1 MARVNLQLVDEI
13 KKLGAFDL
21 QACYSCGN
29 CSAMCPLCEGEISFP
44 RKMIRYSLLGME
56 SRILSS
62 AEPWLCY
69 YCGECSETCPREA
82 DPGGLMMALRRY
94 TIRKYSLGRVADLF
108 YSAFASGIAW
118 IALSIIAVVLIVLFH
133 DSGMN
138 TAEVEWLSFISLDG
152 IHDAGL
158 IVAGFVALMFLFNIV
173 IMTRALKKNL
183 PGGRFTL
190 KDLAR
195 NSAGALRETLMQ
207 ERFNTCEAN
216 RKKRAAHMALFWGFM
231 GMGLATVIVMGIDYS
246 WWNVSRSI
254 PFVLGSVFGF
264 ITLLGT
270 AYFIYL
276 RASKKIE
283 SARKSHISD
292 WIFLLLIA
300 LTVLSGF
307 VMVLFKY
314 IGMPMAAYYSF
325 AVHLVFVFDLLV
337 SLPFTKFAHAIYR
350 PVVLWL
356 SGIK

>member
-1 MARVNLQLVDEI
+1 MARVNPRLADEI

-56 SRILSS
+56 NRILSS

-94 TIRKYSLGRVADLF
+94 TIRRYSLGRIADLF
-108 YSAFASGIAW
+108 YSAFSSVIAW
-118 IALSIIAVVLIVLFH
+118 ITLSVIAVVLIVLFH
-133 DSGMN
+133 NPNMN
-138 TAEVEWLSFISLDG
+138 MAETEWLSFISLDH

-158 IVAGFVALMFLFNIV
+158 IVTGFVALMLLFNIV
-173 IMTRALKKNL
+173 VMTRALKRNL
-183 PGGRFTL
+183 PGERFDL
-190 KDLAR
+190 KNLAR
-195 NSAGALRETLMQ
+195 NSVGALREILMQ
-207 ERFNTCEAN
+207 ERFNTCEPN

-246 WWNVSRSI
+246 WWNVSRFV
-254 PFVLGSVFGF
+254 PFILGSVFGF

-276 RASKKIE
+276 RACKKIE
-283 SARKSHISD
+283 SARSSHISD

-300 LTVLSGF
+300 MTVLSGF
-307 VMVLFKY
+307 IMVLFKY
-314 IGMPMAAYYSF
+314 AGMPMAAYYSF
-325 AVHLVFVFDLLV
+325 AVHLVFTFDLLV

-350 PVVLWL
+350 PIVLWL
-356 SGIK
+356 SGVK